1 MDEMGRTMRYWLLG
15 QPRTLASPRW
25 SVVRDVLHWNF

>member
-1 MDEMGRTMRYWLLG
+1 MREREVSYWLLG
-15 QPRTLASPRW
+15 QPRTLDSPRW